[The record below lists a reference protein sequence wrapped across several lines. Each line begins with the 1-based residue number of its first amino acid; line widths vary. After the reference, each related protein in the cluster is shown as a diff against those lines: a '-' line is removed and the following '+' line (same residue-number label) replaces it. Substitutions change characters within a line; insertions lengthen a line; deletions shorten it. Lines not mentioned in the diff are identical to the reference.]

1 MHAGASRVEY
11 VGLPVV
17 TVWQVFV
24 YFTYLVVAGVIVDW
38 YFTPAGTNGVKKVD
52 CDDRFSRRWC
62 LTPLAKV
69 KSGLVNRWFFNTLV
83 YHLGTVAFG
92 ALIIAIIRFVRTV
105 VTYLERKT
113 KARQNRVQRAV
124 YSCVH
129 VCLKYQPRSARVQVA
144 RHLTAGWPQ
153 GPGLCPGQGV
163 EERVRLRRPVREGVP
178 AGVIGRLC
186 IALAQP
192 GPGRCCERRQPL
204 HCPAWQGAT
213 VVVHASGP
221 TLSNSYILPGSGG
234 AAHDRCRVLRS
245 DKNGCIRGCVF
256 AHAAHI
262 GRLRVITRDPQL

>member
-1 MHAGASRVEY
+1 MHAGASRVVY

-38 YFTPAGTNGVKKVD
+38 YFTPVGTNGVKKVD

-124 YSCVH
+124 YSCVL
-129 VCLKYQPRSARVQVA
+129 VCLKYQPRSARVQFA
-144 RHLTAGWPQ
+144 RHASD
-153 GPGLCPGQGV
+153 C
-163 EERVRLRRPVREGVP
+163 RLATGAWIVSWARCRRTRSSSSPCT
-178 AGVIGRLC
+178 GRRSC
-186 IALAQP
+186 
-192 GPGRCCERRQPL
+192 RRHRPPL
-204 HCPAWQGAT
+204 HCSGAT
-213 VVVHASGP
+213 W
-221 TLSNSYILPGSGG
+221 PGS
-234 AAHDRCRVLRS
+234 L
-245 DKNGCIRGCVF
+245 
-256 AHAAHI
+256 
-262 GRLRVITRDPQL
+262 L